1 MKPTSNEDVS
11 HHFEVGKEEDASG
24 NVKNSES
31 PDKTFDINKTVKRLR
46 LYVQMIIFYPI
57 TNIYELFTVIIKR
70 MCIKIILCN

>member
-11 HHFEVGKEEDASG
+11 HHFEVGKEEDSST

-46 LYVQMIIFYPI
+46 LYVKIVSLY
-57 TNIYELFTVIIKR
+57 IYK
-70 MCIKIILCN
+70 